1 MSDEKLKNIIQE
13 LKKGD
18 NNIKNALVVSRS
30 GVFVEGDILDK
41 TDIDTFSA
49 MAAIILGAS
58 ETITS
63 EFDESVNHTL
73 IDLEETQL
81 LVMPVG
87 KKCALVIIIKKSSN
101 LDEILKVASMYTQ
114 KIRDLV

>member
-1 MSDEKLKNIIQE
+1 MSDDKLKKAIQE
-13 LKKGD
+13 LKNEKD
-18 NNIKNALVVSRS
+18 VKSALVVSRS
-30 GVFVEGDILDK
+30 GVFVEGDLLDK

-63 EFDESVNHTL
+63 EFDETVNHTL

-81 LVMPVG
+81 LVMPLG
-87 KKCALVIIIKKSSN
+87 KKCALVLIIKKSST
-101 LDEILKVASMYTQ
+101 LDDVLKVAATCCE
-114 KIRDLV
+114 KIKEII